1 MTLDPSQQ
9 SNPRRISGG
18 IKQILL
24 GQQGPIQSS
33 NQAMERVAALITID
47 HYFTILRI
55 ANSMGM
61 SLATEGM
68 GTLSH
73 PSPHWESMVSLHHHE
88 NQRRG
93 GRCHVM
99 DVSESHEP

>member
-47 HYFTILRI
+47 HYFTILERI
-55 ANSMGM
+55 AWACHWPQREWGLYLIPLLTGKAW
-61 SLATEGM
+61 LAFITTKTKEEVGD
-68 GTLSH
+68 
-73 PSPHWESMVSLHHHE
+73 
-88 NQRRG
+88 
-93 GRCHVM
+93 VM
-99 DVSESHEP
+99 